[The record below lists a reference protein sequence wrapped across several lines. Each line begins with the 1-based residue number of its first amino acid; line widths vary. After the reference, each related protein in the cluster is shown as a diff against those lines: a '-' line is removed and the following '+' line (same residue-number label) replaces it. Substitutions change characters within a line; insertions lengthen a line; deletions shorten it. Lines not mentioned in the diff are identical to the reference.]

1 MHGIC
6 LESRSAK
13 FSTALNL
20 PCSFHIARIASVSR
34 LLRLSK
40 FWLNWG
46 ILESRL
52 ILASGEYLAFCP
64 KNMGRQNCAAAQQ
77 MQRTAAIIKSA
88 RAPFIARPHQLK
100 LK

>member
-6 LESRSAK
+6 LESHSPE

-20 PCSFHIARIASVSR
+20 VLFYIARIASVSR
-34 LLRLSK
+34 VLRLSK

-52 ILASGEYLAFCP
+52 ISASGEYLAFWP
-64 KNMGRQNCAAAQQ
+64 ENMELR
-77 MQRTAAIIKSA
+77 IV
-88 RAPFIARPHQLK
+88 QLRSK
-100 LK
+100 CNGHY

>member
-6 LESRSAK
+6 LRSYSAK
-13 FSTALNL
+13 FSTALL
-20 PCSFHIARIASVSR
+20 VLCYIARITASVSR
-34 LLRLSK
+34 VLRLSK

-64 KNMGRQNCAAAQQ
+64 ENMEPELCSKCNG
-77 MQRTAAIIKSA
+77 
-88 RAPFIARPHQLK
+88 HY
-100 LK
+100 